1 MSQYLS
7 FELINKEN
15 PEIKVDLGYWCTS
28 IARSISYNFNNIFNY
43 TDNEQGVELNVDELK
58 SYIEILHNGIEDY
71 KKNLHEEQEK
81 RKENIELLLKAQTVL
96 VINAIKEE
104 ICANEVSIKDWEE
117 DIDTWTSVERK
128 LEFILE
134 ILNEN
139 NNKWTLKYSN
149 S

>member
-1 MSQYLS
+1 MSQYLR
-7 FELINKEN
+7 FELINKVN
-15 PEIKVDLGYWCTS
+15 PEIKVDLGYWCAS
-28 IARSISYNFNNIFNY
+28 IARGITYNFNNIFRY
-43 TDNEQGVELNVDELK
+43 TDDNGVELNVDVLK

-104 ICANEVSIKDWEE
+104 IYANEVSIKDWEE

>member
-1 MSQYLS
+1 MSQYLR
-7 FELINKEN
+7 FELINKVN
-15 PEIKVDLGYWCTS
+15 PEIKVDLGYWCVS
-28 IARSISYNFNNIFNY
+28 IARGITYNFNNIFRY
-43 TDNEQGVELNVDELK
+43 TDDNGVELNVDVLK

-104 ICANEVSIKDWEE
+104 IYANEVSIKDWEE